1 MRLDLALLVFP
12 RDPTDERGFG
22 ADPLAGAADEACR
35 LLPSLQRA
43 SIDGYG
49 PDCLDESVGVI
60 TGFSRSKLARARSSS
75 TTTSPE
81 GPDGYRM
88 RTSPAVRDRSY
99 SAGR

>member
-35 LLPSLQRA
+35 PLPSLQRA

-49 PDCLDESVGVI
+49 PDCLDESFGVI
-60 TGFSRSKLARARSSS
+60 TGFLEAS
-75 TTTSPE
+75 
-81 GPDGYRM
+81 
-88 RTSPAVRDRSY
+88 
-99 SAGR
+99 